1 MLIFIVAEEGLHFQ
15 LAVILLSAY
24 LQKLRK
30 PLLILLINQIH
41 NHFHHDV
48 LFLGTALGN
57 HQGEGDEGVGENTR
71 QSSYSA
77 LNSHTPTAPR
87 SSSAMFQMVR

>member
-30 PLLILLINQIH
+30 PLLILLINQIY
-41 NHFHHDV
+41 NHFHHDI
-48 LFLGTALGN
+48 LFLGAALGN
-57 HQGEGDEGVGENTR
+57 HQGEGNEGVVGTR
-71 QSSYSA
+71 IKSFFSKKNATLPLA
-77 LNSHTPTAPR
+77 LCL
-87 SSSAMFQMVR
+87 